1 MRILISADIEG
12 VAGVVAAEQTRS
24 GNNEYER
31 ARRWLTQEVNAA
43 IRGACAGGADDVVI
57 SDAHGNYRNLL
68 ADELDP
74 RARCVS
80 GKPRRLGMLEGLDAS
95 CAGVMFVGYHA
106 RAQAAG
112 VLAHTINSSAFARVW
127 LDGHELGEAGIYAA
141 LAGEMGVPVILASG
155 DDAFADETQPLLAD
169 CRFVVTKEARG
180 RHSALSL
187 APLAACAAIES
198 AARQAVE
205 NATQARAW
213 RLPLPLCVRV
223 QTVTPAHADLFCLWP
238 TLERIDACTLEFA
251 ADSVEHA
258 VRVLNALSAM
268 ACMLR

>member
-12 VAGVVAAEQTRS
+12 VAGVVAPEQTRT

-43 IRGACAGGADDVVI
+43 IRGALAGGADDVVV

-80 GKPRRLGMLEGLDAS
+80 GKPRRLGMLEGLDAR
-95 CAGVMFVGYHA
+95 CAGVMFIGYHA

-127 LDGHELGEAGIYAA
+127 LDGHELGEAGIYGA

-187 APLAACAAIES
+187 SPQAACAAIES

-205 NATQARAW
+205 NATQAHAW

-238 TLERIDACTLEFA
+238 TLERIDGSTLEFA

>member
-12 VAGVVAAEQTRS
+12 VAGVVAPEQTRS
-24 GNNEYER
+24 GNAEYER

-43 IRGACAGGADDVVI
+43 VRGALKGGASEVI
-57 SDAHGNYRNLL
+57 VSDAHGNYRNLL
-68 ADELDP
+68 ADELDA

-80 GKPRRLGMLEGLDAS
+80 GKPRLLGMLEGIDARCS
-95 CAGVMFVGYHA
+95 GVMFIGFHA

-112 VLAHTINSSAFARVW
+112 VLAHTINGGAFARVW
-127 LDGHELGEAGIYAA
+127 LDGKELGEAGIYAA

-155 DDAFADETQPLLAD
+155 DDAFAEETRPLLAD
-169 CRFVVTKEARG
+169 CRFVVTKQACG

-187 APLAACAAIES
+187 SPQAACAAIES
-198 AARQAVE
+198 AAQS
-205 NATQARAW
+205 ATGMAAQARAW
-213 RLPLPLCVRV
+213 RLPTPLRTRV

-251 ADSVEHA
+251 SDSVEHA
-258 VRVLNALSAM
+258 VRVLNSLSAM
-268 ACMLR
+268 AFMLR